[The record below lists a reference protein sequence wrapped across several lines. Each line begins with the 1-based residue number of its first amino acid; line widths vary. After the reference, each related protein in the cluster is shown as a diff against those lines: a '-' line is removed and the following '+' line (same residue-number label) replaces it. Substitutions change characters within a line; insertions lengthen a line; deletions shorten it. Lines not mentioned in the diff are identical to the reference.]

1 MACGK
6 TNKGITKH
14 LVTTALVEA
23 FKPFGEWEPAP
34 GLDKYK
40 MVIKRKSVQ
49 LAGTAPTFN
58 IKPAL
63 QVALV
68 RTDNPSDW
76 AVIAGLGPYVGVGE
90 SNTEVIDVSSLTAG
104 RFFVRPGI
112 SYYLGGTAPTHGQAD
127 VEVQVSSV
135 QCGSIIATMTQDLQ
149 AFNTITDAFAV
160 CSGWVP
166 AIDADKVLAAFV
178 ISGLLN
184 NFRCQLAYRTATTS
198 IQSPSAWALLEG
210 AAYRTANGE
219 TTTGEIVLSIGG
231 QMFVQFGI
239 AYSQSTA
246 GAAPG
251 QATVSTTVAVR
262 RT

>member
-1 MACGK
+1 M
-6 TNKGITKH
+6 
-14 LVTTALVEA
+14 
-23 FKPFGEWEPAP
+23 
-34 GLDKYK
+34 
-40 MVIKRKSVQ
+40 
-49 LAGTAPTFN
+49 
-58 IKPAL
+58 
-63 QVALV
+63 
-68 RTDNPSDW
+68 
-76 AVIAGLGPYVGVGE
+76 
-90 SNTEVIDVSSLTAG
+90 
-104 RFFVRPGI
+104 
-112 SYYLGGTAPTHGQAD
+112 
-127 VEVQVSSV
+127 
-135 QCGSIIATMTQDLQ
+135 
-149 AFNTITDAFAV
+149 

-198 IQSPSAWALLEG
+198 IQSPSAWTLLEG
-210 AAYRTANGE
+210 AAYRTTNDE